1 MTYISLQKRAF
12 LVFFA
17 ILIVFSGT
25 VGYAE
30 AAEPEVAGWIPYW
43 RDEQGIKDATKN
55 IKQIDSIYPFAFVAQ
70 SDGSIKDLAG
80 LEGSSWQKLFK
91 LARSKKIEVIPTIM
105 WSDGAS
111 THAVLSD
118 PQSRKLHEDVI
129 VAMVKKGG
137 YDGVGIDYE
146 GKKSETKD
154 AFSLFLTELKKKLG
168 SKLLT
173 CTLEARTPPDSLY
186 KEVPKV
192 LGYSND
198 YAVIGKVCDRIE
210 IMAYDQQRADIKL
223 NASKAGQPYM
233 PVSDVDWVRKVVA
246 LAVQS
251 LPKEKIFLGMATYG
265 HHYQVTVSPDWYRDY
280 KKIGALN
287 VPDILDVARE
297 YKVKPSE
304 NRAGEMSAT
313 YIPKSA
319 KFTFPKNLEIP
330 KDTTSGNKVAAQAL
344 AYANKTGKTIAF
356 NMLWWSDAG
365 AIKDK
370 IDLSKEFGLKGVAL
384 FKFDGEEDPNV
395 WKFLPK

>member
-1 MTYISLQKRAF
+1 MIHISSVQKTVITFAF
-12 LVFFA
+12 ACIF
-17 ILIVFSGT
+17 FSGT
-25 VGYAE
+25 GAYVHAKDL
-30 AAEPEVAGWIPYW
+30 EVAGWIPYW

-55 IKQIDSIYPFAFVAQ
+55 IKQIDSVYPFAFVAQ
-70 SDGSIKDLAG
+70 PDGSIKDLAG
-80 LEGSSWQKLFK
+80 LESSSWKKFFR
-91 LARSKKIEVIPTIM
+91 LARSRDVEVIPTIM

-111 THAVLSD
+111 MHTVLSNSE
-118 PQSRKLHEDVI
+118 SRKLHEDVI

-154 AFSLFLTELKKKLG
+154 SFSLFLTELKKKLG
-168 SKLLT
+168 NKTLT

-186 KEVPKV
+186 KEVPKT
-192 LGYSND
+192 LEYSND

-223 NASKAGQPYM
+223 NAAKAGQPYM
-233 PVSDVDWVRKVVA
+233 PVSDVDWVRKVVD
-246 LAVQS
+246 LAVES
-251 LPKEKIFLGMATYG
+251 LPKEKIFLGIATYG

-280 KKIGALN
+280 KKIGSLN
-287 VPDILDVARE
+287 VPDILDVAKD

-319 KFTFPKNLEIP
+319 KFKFPKNLKIP

-344 AYANKTGKTIAF
+344 AYANETGKTITF

-365 AIKDK
+365 AMKDK
-370 IDLSKEFGLKGVAL
+370 IDLSKEFGLAGVAF
-384 FKFDGEEDPNV
+384 FKFDGEEDSKI
-395 WKFLPK
+395 WKLLPK